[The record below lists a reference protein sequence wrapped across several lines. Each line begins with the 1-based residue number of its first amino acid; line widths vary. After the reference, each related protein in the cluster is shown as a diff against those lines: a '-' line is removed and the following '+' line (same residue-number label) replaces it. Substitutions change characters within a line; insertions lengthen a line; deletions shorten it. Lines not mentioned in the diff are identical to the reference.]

1 MLAPGQK
8 FEWKE
13 WMENHSGKSKTTN
26 PILAE
31 SEEKLREILSKL
43 DRNPTGILSDF
54 DLHAKHTSAVLPEVA
69 VGPTGAPIGRSAI
82 SFLDSGA
89 PGTVGSHVANVL
101 GKDDLVETPTSKRRK
116 TNSGSSIAS
125 ISHTAPETGS
135 RGLTSCSER
144 VSKLE
149 EGKQRLVDF
158 RTGTPAFMSL
168 RVLEVTPGT
177 PYYHS
182 FLDDLESFFWLIFW
196 CAMAHL
202 DDDSR
207 NPTQKAQKELD
218 LMDQCDLDVLANWKG
233 NKLSQCSRKSG
244 RSMKN
249 LLESFGNGWASHR
262 IFVNVII
269 GLGCFFS
276 EVDYESLSETTPA
289 AVFSRFVNIIINE
302 LDQGE

>member
-1 MLAPGQK
+1 MTAVLDAILGEFVVSSALWFSYLILTGYWRLVNLGILHRDISDGNVTMLAPGQK

-158 RTGTPAFMSL
+158 RTVS
-168 RVLEVTPGT
+168 
-177 PYYHS
+177 
-182 FLDDLESFFWLIFW
+182 
-196 CAMAHL
+196 
-202 DDDSR
+202 
-207 NPTQKAQKELD
+207 
-218 LMDQCDLDVLANWKG
+218 NW
-233 NKLSQCSRKSG
+233 REI
-244 RSMKN
+244 RP
-249 LLESFGNGWASHR
+249 
-262 IFVNVII
+262 
-269 GLGCFFS
+269 
-276 EVDYESLSETTPA
+276 DY
-289 AVFSRFVNIIINE
+289 
-302 LDQGE
+302 